1 MKFLR
6 KLYSIITGALTVKG
20 NINIQADSN
29 ASIGTVDN
37 YSLSLRTNNTDRV
50 VITSSGKV
58 GIGTSAPSYT
68 LDISGSL
75 RTSSSA
81 TLNGLTVSNGFLT
94 NAYIAQN
101 TWAIGVL
108 GSYNGIGL
116 SINRLLGA
124 TCGRYTITT
133 TNVSNVS
140 GAFDGLYEYPYASIS
155 AGVTG
160 TLEIDF
166 NPQLNWTANQVG
178 GFSYGQGILVI
189 SFYYTN
195 YATNIQVDW
204 YRYDTSSG
212 SDIWETIY
220 STTSNSSNPVLIY
233 TPSKTYIKKL
243 RITLSNPNTTVYITE
258 IEWFP
263 YRENAPSGQSSNMS
277 FSNIPKYS
285 IDNVDVGIPQ
295 LSFRDT
301 TWATKAL
308 IKNTGDAS
316 FLGNIGIG
324 TTAPSAKLHVSGD
337 TIISGA
343 FSTKVTTITANTTLD
358 NTYHIVL
365 ANATNGAITI
375 TLPSASTCSGRQYV
389 IKKIDSSTNAVT
401 IAPQSGQTIDGQT
414 GINIT
419 TQNDLRRIVSNGTNW
434 YII

>member
-6 KLYSIITGALTVKG
+6 KLYSVITGALTVKG
-20 NINIQADSN
+20 NINIQAGSN

-37 YSLSLRTNNTDRV
+37 YALSLRTNNTDRV
-50 VITSSGKV
+50 FITSDGRV
-58 GIGTSAPSYT
+58 GIGTTAPSYT

-75 RTSSSA
+75 RASSN
-81 TLNGLTVSNGFLT
+81 TVLNGLILSNGFI
-94 NAYIAQN
+94 NGAYIAQN
-101 TWAIGVL
+101 SWAVGVL

-124 TCGRYTITT
+124 TCGRYTVTA
-133 TNVSNVS
+133 TNISGVS
-140 GAFDGLYEYPYASIS
+140 GAFNGLYEGSNASIQ

-166 NPQLNWTANQVG
+166 NPQLGWTANQVS
-178 GFSYGQGILVI
+178 GFVYGQGILVI

-263 YRENAPSGQSSNMS
+263 YRETTSYG

-316 FLGNIGIG
+316 FLGNVGVG
-324 TTAPSAKLHVSGD
+324 TTAPSAKLHVVGD
-337 TIISGA
+337 TIINGA

-358 NTYHIVL
+358 NTYHVVL
-365 ANATNGAITI
+365 ADATNGVITI

-401 IAPQSGQTIDGQT
+401 ITPQTGQTIDGQT
-414 GINIT
+414 NISIT
-419 TQNDLRRIVSNGTNW
+419 SQNDLRRIVSNGTNW